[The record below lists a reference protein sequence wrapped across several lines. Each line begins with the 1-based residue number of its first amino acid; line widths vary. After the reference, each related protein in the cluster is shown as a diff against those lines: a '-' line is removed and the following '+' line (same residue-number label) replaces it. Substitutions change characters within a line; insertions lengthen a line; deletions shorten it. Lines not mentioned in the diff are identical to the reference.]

1 MAVRYPELRQQVYA
15 AAMALFRDGL
25 VRQSSGNVSVR
36 GAEGVIGITPVSLS
50 YEHLRPEAI
59 VILDAQGR
67 VLEGSLPPSS
77 ETPMHLAIL
86 EALPSIGG
94 VVHTHS
100 IFAMAVAA
108 TAQELPPVCLEL
120 VAIGAPVPVTDY
132 VCPGTAKA
140 GVVAAGALRSR
151 PALRALLLRSHGGL
165 AIGSTVEEACQN
177 ALALETGAQVYHR
190 ALETGM
196 RPHVLTDE
204 QVAEIREV
212 YGKGHGA
219 REHAGPRHA

>member
-1 MAVRYPELRQQVYA
+1 MAVRYRELRQQVYA
-15 AAMALFRDGL
+15 AAIALFRNGL

-36 GAEGVIGITPVSLS
+36 GSEDVIGITPASLP
-50 YEHLRPEAI
+50 YDRLRPEAI
-59 VILDAQGR
+59 VILDARGQ
-67 VLEGSLPPSS
+67 VLDGSLAPSS

-100 IFAMAVAA
+100 IFAMAMAA
-108 TAQELPPVCLEL
+108 TAQELPAVCLEL
-120 VAIGAPVPVTDY
+120 VAIGAPVPVTEF
-132 VCPGTAKA
+132 VCPGT
-140 GVVAAGALRSR
+140 VAAGEVAAEVLRSR

-165 AIGSTVEEACQN
+165 AIGATVEEACQN

-204 QVAEIREV
+204 QVAKIREV
-212 YGKGHGA
+212 YRRGQNST
-219 REHAGPRHA
+219 